1 MGDSQTQP
9 SNAFPPQLFKIH
21 LVSDIPQKIC
31 FFGSAP
37 NEGGFKDSTLF
48 HDLFCLNLYKMLC
61 VSSSANVFKRVLTL
75 VNMFLST
82 RSLSSRI
89 IYRKGSTLHYPESP
103 RDTPAPAE
111 IEHVPWL
118 QKLTGKERWWQT
130 GKLKKKTDGN
140 TTQQLFHQKSRA
152 VSALLPPLSCL
163 PKETELVLL
172 HCFDLTLAHLLVQ
185 EQPTFN
191 SPRLVLRDPTRG
203 SEIRT
208 R

>member
-130 GKLKKKTDGN
+130 GKLKKKKN
-140 TTQQLFHQKSRA
+140 
-152 VSALLPPLSCL
+152 
-163 PKETELVLL
+163 
-172 HCFDLTLAHLLVQ
+172 
-185 EQPTFN
+185 
-191 SPRLVLRDPTRG
+191 
-203 SEIRT
+203 
-208 R
+208 